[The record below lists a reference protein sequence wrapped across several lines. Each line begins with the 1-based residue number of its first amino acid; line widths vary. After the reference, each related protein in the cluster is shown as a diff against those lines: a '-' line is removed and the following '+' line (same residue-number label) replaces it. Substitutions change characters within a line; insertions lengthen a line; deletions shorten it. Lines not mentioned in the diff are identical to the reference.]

1 MKRSIGTALALLLL
15 PGALLAQTSGNPG
28 GSTGEVNQDI
38 NNTPYGGRTAQ
49 FLTLPADAR
58 GAALGGSFNAMV
70 TGATAMFWNPA
81 GLPLADTKQASLTYD
96 SYVAD
101 THHMWAGMSAPL
113 RGGEWAVGVNISNFG
128 FSNQPV
134 YTEDAQTGTGDTY
147 SVAETAIGLSLG
159 MQLSDKFSVG
169 FTGKLISDQ
178 LGATSASGFAVDF
191 GTSYHA
197 KLAGKP
203 IRAAF
208 TILDYGSSLT
218 FTGSALN
225 ADIDPAAGGQGVE
238 QQPVQIRT
246 TPSDLPTQ
254 FHVGLAYDLMSAQ
267 NNRLTL
273 SSEFIQPSDSD
284 PGFGFGAE
292 YAVNISNIQAA
303 LRGSYTYQGDNSL
316 KVSNDFQSGAF
327 KSDLSSSMDGVAFGG
342 GLATKVGSFSV
353 GADYAYRNMGLLP
366 GVNMFTVHFGW

>member
-1 MKRSIGTALALLLL
+1 M
-15 PGALLAQTSGNPG
+15 
-28 GSTGEVNQDI
+28 
-38 NNTPYGGRTAQ
+38 
-49 FLTLPADAR
+49 
-58 GAALGGSFNAMV
+58 
-70 TGATAMFWNPA
+70 
-81 GLPLADTKQASLTYD
+81 
-96 SYVAD
+96 
-101 THHMWAGMSAPL
+101 
-113 RGGEWAVGVNISNFG
+113 
-128 FSNQPV
+128 
-134 YTEDAQTGTGDTY
+134 
-147 SVAETAIGLSLG
+147 
-159 MQLSDKFSVG
+159 
-169 FTGKLISDQ
+169 
-178 LGATSASGFAVDF
+178 DF

-303 LRGSYTYQGDNSL
+303 LRGNLVEAGFDHRQQRAVARRVLQRERHERRLFLRVVHGRIDGIRMPAVREQVRRFDALDDHIEIDVLVAGIGDLPAGALPGREVLALQVRAEPGAEFLGVRESAP
-316 KVSNDFQSGAF
+316 DARARGIDDDGAF
-327 KSDLSSSMDGVAFGG
+327 DAVGVQDCAHAGSLLSCRS
-342 GLATKVGSFSV
+342 
-353 GADYAYRNMGLLP
+353 RLP
-366 GVNMFTVHFGW
+366 PSLWKDTRTGPRC